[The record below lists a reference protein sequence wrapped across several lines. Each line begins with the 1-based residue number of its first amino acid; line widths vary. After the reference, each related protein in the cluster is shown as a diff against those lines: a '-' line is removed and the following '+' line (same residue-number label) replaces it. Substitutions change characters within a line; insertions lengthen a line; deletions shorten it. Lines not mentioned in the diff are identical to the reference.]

1 MAYTIPDYAA
11 FIARFPIFSDTT
23 QYPQPQVET
32 LLVEASGQVDTDW
45 LERDYAPAIMY
56 LTAHMLA
63 LDNSG
68 ADDAID
74 IGGPSSIS
82 SESFSGMSISYK
94 ALTPTAGSSFASS
107 SFGNTVYGRRY
118 YDLLKKNKPAVVV
131 A

>member
-74 IGGPSSIS
+74 IGVRARSPRSLSPGCRSR
-82 SESFSGMSISYK
+82 
-94 ALTPTAGSSFASS
+94 T
-107 SFGNTVYGRRY
+107 RH
-118 YDLLKKNKPAVVV
+118 
-131 A
+131 